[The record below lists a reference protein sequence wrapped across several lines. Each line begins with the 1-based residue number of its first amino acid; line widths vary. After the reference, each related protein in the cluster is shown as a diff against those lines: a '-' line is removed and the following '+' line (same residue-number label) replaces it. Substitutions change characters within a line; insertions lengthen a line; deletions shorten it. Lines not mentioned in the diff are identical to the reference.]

1 MIFPRLLRKGDK
13 IAIIAPAGRLPVNG
27 LDEAVRVL
35 TSWGLQVILAK
46 HVYDTDN
53 YFAGKDDDRLTD
65 LQQALDDPSIMAVL
79 CGRGGYGVTRILEK
93 IELEAIK
100 KSPKW
105 VIGFSDITA
114 LHLKLEQQGIA
125 SIHGPMGTSFVSGS
139 NQLAI
144 NALQGL
150 LFEGVSKIVA
160 SEAVIKH
167 GSVTAAITGGNL
179 SLIIDSLGTA
189 AEIDTR
195 NKILF
200 IEEIGEKTY
209 KIDRMFQQ
217 LLRAGKLDKLAGLV
231 IGHFSE
237 IDEGSTPFGES
248 WHEVIKNI
256 VEPYSYPLAFGFSI
270 GHEPENMPLVMGGL
284 YQLNVDSESATLE
297 WESPV

>member
-200 IEEIGEKTY
+200 VEEIGEKTY

-217 LLRAGKLDKLAGLV
+217 LLRAGKLDNLAGLC

-237 IDEGSTPFGES
+237 IDEGNTPFGES
-248 WHEVIKNI
+248 WQEVIKNI
-256 VEPYSYPLAFGFSI
+256 TEPYSYPFAFGFSI

>member
-1 MIFPRLLRKGDK
+1 MILPRTLRNGDR
-13 IAIIAPAGRLPVNG
+13 IAIVAPAGKLPING
-27 LDEAVRVL
+27 LAEAVRVL
-35 TSWGLQVILAK
+35 TSWGLNVILAK

-53 YFAGKDDDRLTD
+53 YFAGNDDDRLTD

-79 CGRGGYGVTRILEK
+79 CGRGGYGVTRILDK
-93 IELEAIK
+93 IELESFK

-114 LHLKLEQQGIA
+114 LHLKLEHQGIA
-125 SIHGPMGTSFVSGS
+125 SIHGPMGTSFTNGS
-139 NQLAI
+139 NQATI
-144 NALQGL
+144 NSLRGL
-150 LFEGVSKIVA
+150 LFEGFSKMVSK
-160 SEAVIKH
+160 EGVINS

-179 SLIIDSLGTA
+179 SLIIDSLGTT

-200 IEEIGEKTY
+200 VEEIGEKTY

-237 IDEGSTPFGES
+237 IDDGNAPFGES
-248 WHEVIKNI
+248 WQEVIKNI
-256 VEPYSYPLAFGFSI
+256 VEPYSYPFSFGFSI

-284 YQLNVDSESATLE
+284 YQLNVDSEGATLE
-297 WESPV
+297 WQNHA

>member
-217 LLRAGKLDKLAGLV
+217 LLRAGKLDNLAGLC

-237 IDEGSTPFGES
+237 IDEGNTPFGES
-248 WHEVIKNI
+248 WQEVIKNI
-256 VEPYSYPLAFGFSI
+256 TEPCSYPFAFGFSI